1 MSSSYGHPGGG
12 PGSTDECQHSI
23 EDLAYAMYFK
33 VLAFLE
39 PNRLTSKPKQ
49 KSSAVATT
57 RSCVTSEAAW
67 CRHALNG
74 NGSVLA
80 FCEAVFWRSAFASR
94 CWVTP
99 DAAWDSCAFN
109 GDGQCWLSL
118 RLLCRATSARRS
130 QCDVAILPRQHGT
143 ATLSMVMVIL
153 VLV

>member
-23 EDLAYAMYFK
+23 GDLAYAMYFK

-39 PNRLTSKPKQ
+39 PNRLTSKAKA
-49 KSSAVATT
+49 KIISGGDDA
-57 RSCVTSEAAW
+57 VTSEAAW

-80 FCEAVFWRSAFASR
+80 FCEAVCWRSAFASR

-99 DAAWDSCAFN
+99 EAAWDSCAFN

-130 QCDVAILPRQHGT
+130 QCDVALLPRQHGT